1 MLNFILLQ
9 LFIFQNEAA
18 KKYSLPKTTIW
29 RVIKKIDLKEVK
41 KEDDITCDSEII
53 TAALKKTPK
62 RKQSTKIEMLSYKD
76 DEDDEDNEDNEDND
90 EESKEVIPPAK
101 VRKAPKKGPQTT
113 KTIN

>member
-1 MLNFILLQ
+1 
-9 LFIFQNEAA
+9 
-18 KKYSLPKTTIW
+18 
-29 RVIKKIDLKEVK
+29 
-41 KEDDITCDSEII
+41 
-53 TAALKKTPK
+53 
-62 RKQSTKIEMLSYKD
+62 MLSYKD